1 MPKEKTGAPAAAEQP
16 DFVHM
21 TVPKGFA
28 HPYSFTDQNGKE
40 WNKAI
45 INIPPGT
52 KANGIDLTGYSMDTF
67 LNSFQLGQIASNEP
81 LSVSMRE
88 GNKVELFKGKG
99 DDRQTMLVDPWALTS
114 AMKENREAF
123 AQQKAQER
131 NAHKSKRTRDIPSPP
146 SKRKRIKQKN
156 SLRGRENRT
165 VSRRPG
171 KQSC

>member
-131 NAHKSKRTRDIPSPP
+131 NAAQ
-146 SKRKRIKQKN
+146 KQEDKGY
-156 SLRGRENRT
+156 SLASEQKEANNPFQGT
-165 VSRRPG
+165 SRA
-171 KQSC
+171 KAL

>member
-16 DFVHM
+16 DFVYM

-131 NAHKSKRTRDIPSPP
+131 NAAQKQEDKGYSLASEQKEANKAKEQLAGSGEPNRQPQTR
-146 SKRKRIKQKN
+146 
-156 SLRGRENRT
+156 
-165 VSRRPG
+165 
-171 KQSC
+171 

>member
-1 MPKEKTGAPAAAEQP
+1 MPKEKTGAPAAPEQP

-40 WNKAI
+40 WNIAI

-81 LSVSMRE
+81 LSVSMR
-88 GNKVELFKGKG
+88 
-99 DDRQTMLVDPWALTS
+99 DRKTP
-114 AMKENREAF
+114 
-123 AQQKAQER
+123 
-131 NAHKSKRTRDIPSPP
+131 
-146 SKRKRIKQKN
+146 
-156 SLRGRENRT
+156 T

>member
-1 MPKEKTGAPAAAEQP
+1 
-16 DFVHM
+16 M

-114 AMKENREAF
+114 ANREAF

-131 NAHKSKRTRDIPSPP
+131 NAAQKQEDKGYSLASEQKEANKAKEQLAGSGEPNRQPQTR
-146 SKRKRIKQKN
+146 
-156 SLRGRENRT
+156 
-165 VSRRPG
+165 
-171 KQSC
+171 

>member
-1 MPKEKTGAPAAAEQP
+1 
-16 DFVHM
+16 
-21 TVPKGFA
+21 
-28 HPYSFTDQNGKE
+28 
-40 WNKAI
+40 
-45 INIPPGT
+45 
-52 KANGIDLTGYSMDTF
+52 MDTF

-131 NAHKSKRTRDIPSPP
+131 NAAQKQEDKGYSLASEQKEANKAKEQLAGSGEPNRQPQTR
-146 SKRKRIKQKN
+146 
-156 SLRGRENRT
+156 
-165 VSRRPG
+165 
-171 KQSC
+171 

>member
-1 MPKEKTGAPAAAEQP
+1 MPKKETGAPAAPEQP
-16 DFVHM
+16 DFIHM
-21 TVPKGFA
+21 TVPRGFA
-28 HPYSFTDQNGKE
+28 HPYSFTDQNGRE

-52 KANGIDLTGYSMDTF
+52 KANGIDLTGYSLDTF
-67 LNSFQLGQIASNEP
+67 LNSFQMGQIASNEP

-99 DDRQTMLVDPWALTS
+99 DERQTILVDPWALTS

-131 NAHKSKRTRDIPSPP
+131 KAEQ
-146 SKRKRIKQKN
+146 KQEPQKEDKVY
-156 SLRGRENRT
+156 SLASEQKEANKAKEQLAELGELNRQPQI
-165 VSRRPG
+165 R
-171 KQSC
+171 